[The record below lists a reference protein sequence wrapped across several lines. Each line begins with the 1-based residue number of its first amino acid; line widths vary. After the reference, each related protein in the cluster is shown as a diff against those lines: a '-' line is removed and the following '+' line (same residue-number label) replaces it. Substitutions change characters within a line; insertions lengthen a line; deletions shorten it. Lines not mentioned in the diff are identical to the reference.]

1 VEEKLVNRRWG
12 SSVGEVK
19 TGKWGSSGEEM
30 TMDITG
36 GAVEEK

>member
-1 VEEKLVNRRWG
+1 MEEKLENRRWG